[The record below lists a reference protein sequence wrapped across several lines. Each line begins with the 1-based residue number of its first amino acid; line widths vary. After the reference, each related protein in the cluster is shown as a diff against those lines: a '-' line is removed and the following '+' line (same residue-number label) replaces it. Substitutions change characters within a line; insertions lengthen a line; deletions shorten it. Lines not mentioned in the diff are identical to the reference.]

1 MSLIVECKKLC
12 LRRCMLALS
21 YSIAMQY
28 LLLGFFLF
36 FVNFH
41 VLHPLNWIS
50 GTISVL
56 FSLYTWFS
64 ILPLIGSVVLYTIL
78 LGKSFLAVKRY
89 YPTRFQWFIYTAP
102 RKALFFTLHLLVGYL
117 TAWLYTSFL
126 HVDYRNIVCEC
137 FGTKCINSRYLFL
150 ICVGFFAAC
159 LHFTRENLHTD
170 PELEFPIIQELML
183 VRIRSL
189 IYRTLYNSLLKSFTP
204 TICFALAYWL
214 IGGIINRYFAVVF
227 ALDVDET
234 ALSFISIAVNLRLLF
249 YGWILAAQILSNMH
263 LMHCFFA
270 IHLSEEVAFI
280 IERKP
285 VLCGTG
291 IEEITLVDALN
302 SSFVPVVQNL
312 GARDLYNLSS
322 NKMDARRKE
331 IFALSVPGA
340 HPYNWNQL
348 SSQCLSLI
356 NAFTDEL
363 AASLKKIS
371 VVKTAPLF
379 STIKPTTAT
388 EAAEKILLRQ
398 YNETYGIRRM
408 MTETSQENTETV
420 KKMSPACKRIH
431 DQVEK
436 IKKQIEQTLRAAFR
450 TIPGLYYMFGEPEGA
465 KTAYLLSNSET
476 ILWIV
481 QGLSGVCTAS
491 LTEDKY
497 GVVQVTL
504 PQVIK
509 SLLTLKTE
517 LDKLN
522 NVNLN
527 GKKMDRNFIA
537 LKNGVKR
544 SLYNICTVF
553 SDYLREIVDNPEDL
567 RKLQCYVHYVET

>member
-1 MSLIVECKKLC
+1 MSTIVECKKLC
-12 LRRCMLALS
+12 LRRCMLALV
-21 YSIAMQY
+21 YSIGVQY

-36 FVNFH
+36 FINFQ
-41 VLHPLNWIS
+41 VLHPLRWIS
-50 GTISVL
+50 DTISLL
-56 FSLYTWFS
+56 FSFYTWFS
-64 ILPLIGSVVLYTIL
+64 IIPLIGAVVLYSIL

-89 YPTRFQWFIYTAP
+89 YPTRFQWLIYTAP
-102 RKALFFTLHLLVGYL
+102 RKVLFFILHLLVGYL
-117 TAWLYTSFL
+117 TTWLYANYW
-126 HVDYRNIVCEC
+126 HVDYRNMICDC

-150 ICVGFFAAC
+150 TCVGLFAAC
-159 LHFTRENLHTD
+159 LHFTKENLRTD

-189 IYRTLYNSLLKSFTP
+189 LYRTLYNSILRSFTP
-204 TICFALAYWL
+204 TICFGLVYWL
-214 IGGIINRYFAVVF
+214 LGGILNRYFAGIL
-227 ALDVDET
+227 AIDVDEST
-234 ALSFISIAVNLRLLF
+234 LTFFSIAANVRLIF
-249 YGWILAAQILSNMH
+249 YAWILAAQILSNMH
-263 LMHCFFA
+263 LMQHFFA
-270 IHLSEEVAFI
+270 IHLSEEVTFV

-285 VLCGTG
+285 VLCGVG
-291 IEEITLVDALN
+291 VEEITLVDAL
-302 SSFVPVVQNL
+302 SSSLVPVVQNL
-312 GARDLYNLSS
+312 AAHDLYNLSN
-322 NKMDARRKE
+322 NKGDPRRKE

-348 SSQCLSLI
+348 SAQCLSLI
-356 NAFTDEL
+356 NAFTEEL
-363 AASLKKIS
+363 TTALKKIS
-371 VVKTAPLF
+371 TVKSTPLF
-379 STIKPTTAT
+379 ASIKPTTAT

-408 MTETSQENTETV
+408 MTEPSIENTTST
-420 KKMSPACKRIH
+420 KQMSPACKRVH
-431 DQVEK
+431 EQVEK
-436 IKKQIEQTLRAAFR
+436 LKKQFDQALRTTFR

-465 KTAYLLSNSET
+465 KTAYLLSNSDT
-476 ILWIV
+476 ILWVV
-481 QGLSGVCTAS
+481 QGLAGICAAS

-527 GKKMDRNFIA
+527 GKKMDRNFIT
-537 LKNGVKR
+537 LKNGIKR

-553 SDYLREIVDNPEDL
+553 RDYLRELVESTEDL